1 MAKNIKHNSSKLDK
15 WKHTS
20 RFEEMVGA
28 DKLTKKLDDKEIQ
41 DKEFWEAYND
51 PKKMIEY
58 VSKYGDTEIKNP
70 YIKEIEKFAIEN
82 SSEKVPGFPLK
93 GYTKEFK
100 NDDPTT
106 YLSNKDQQKNMLL
119 DTIDAK
125 QKKLEKKVATMGDR
139 KSDGLWKKFV
149 DQNAD
154 MKLVAKKPTPIQ
166 PTLPGADWDWRLAP
180 WWEYPSDDDA
190 PPATPKEEARI
201 TFKEFLKRTK
211 TKPDPDLDKGLGYL
225 LGVKGGK

>member
-20 RFEEMVGA
+20 RLEEMVGA
-28 DKLTKKLDDKEIQ
+28 DRITKKLDDKEIQ
-41 DKEFWEAYND
+41 DKEFWDAYND
-51 PKKMIEY
+51 PKKMIKY

-93 GYTKEFK
+93 ESPTKAE
-100 NDDPTT
+100 
-106 YLSNKDQQKNMLL
+106 
-119 DTIDAK
+119 I
-125 QKKLEKKVATMGDR
+125 EKKVATMGDR

-190 PPATPKEEARI
+190 PPAAPKEEARI
-201 TFKEFLKRTK
+201 SFKEFLKRTK
-211 TKPDPDLDKGLGYL
+211 TKTDPDIDKGLGYL